1 MVQLQRVAIA
11 REYSFDEI
19 GQSKDLDRQLCPIG
33 VSLDTNKFDTILA
46 S

>member
-1 MVQLQRVAIA
+1 VQLQRVAIA

-19 GQSKDLDRQLCPIG
+19 GQSKDLDRQLHPVG
-33 VSLDTNKFDTILA
+33 VSLDANKFDIIVA